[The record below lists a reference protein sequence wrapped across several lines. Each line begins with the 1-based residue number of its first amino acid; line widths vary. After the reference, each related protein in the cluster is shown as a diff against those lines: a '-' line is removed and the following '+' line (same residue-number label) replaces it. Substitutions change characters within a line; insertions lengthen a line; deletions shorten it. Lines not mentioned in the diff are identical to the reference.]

1 MSARRVLVV
10 WVNPLFRDSVLMLLR
25 HPDVECV
32 GVIESNEVV
41 PDEISSMEPDTI
53 LVEEAEGHMSDEV
66 MDVFEGP
73 DFRGRLVSFS
83 MGDNRLRVYHR
94 EEWAAVQAEDLL
106 HLILS

>member
-1 MSARRVLVV
+1 MISRRVLII

-25 HPDVECV
+25 HPDVKCV
-32 GVIESNEVV
+32 GVINSDEVV

-53 LVEEAEGHMSDEV
+53 LVEEAEGRVSDEV
-66 MDVFEGP
+66 MSVFEGP

-83 MGDNRLRVYHR
+83 MGDNRLRVYQR
-94 EEWAAVQAEDLL
+94 EEWAAVQADDLL

>member
-1 MSARRVLVV
+1 MTSRRVLVI

-25 HPDVECV
+25 HPDVEYV
-32 GVIESNEVV
+32 GVINSSEVV
-41 PDEISSMEPDTI
+41 PEEISSMEPDTI
-53 LVEEAEGHMSDEV
+53 LVEEAEGQVSEEV

-83 MGDNRLRVYHR
+83 MGNNRLRVYHR
-94 EEWAAVQAEDLL
+94 EEWAAAQAEDLL